1 MKRAGLLCRP
11 FSAKNAL
18 RSTAFAS
25 PRWNLSGSP
34 QSGGLLTSS
43 SSFSAP
49 PLPANIFSSSLLPG
63 TAPHRSTCFSR
74 FASTLRTY
82 SLPAYRRLLSSAT
95 STTAATR
102 LGHGRTTSARL
113 VAATTRRYVTLN
125 ELQRGGKLHL
135 VYTGPNP
142 ATIRTPAFISSF
154 IFIFSFASRV
164 FLRDVLLLCTA
175 LIIAPFC
182 SHLVSYASG
191 MDKASFE
198 RVMLWW
204 LKYREKGPTPPHT
217 GYTIVDG
224 QELQKVL
231 ETKLGRPYTMEILES
246 RLDDKINALAD
257 NMDGV
262 ELLIISGKKTFG
274 GWSVP
279 YLTVGIHARIR
290 WTETVKIVE
299 KRDLSTQLLKSKR
312 VLIEKVELAFADN
325 SSFGR
330 QKRFTAAKLNKD

>member
-1 MKRAGLLCRP
+1 M
-11 FSAKNAL
+11 
-18 RSTAFAS
+18 
-25 PRWNLSGSP
+25 
-34 QSGGLLTSS
+34 
-43 SSFSAP
+43 
-49 PLPANIFSSSLLPG
+49 
-63 TAPHRSTCFSR
+63 
-74 FASTLRTY
+74 
-82 SLPAYRRLLSSAT
+82 
-95 STTAATR
+95 
-102 LGHGRTTSARL
+102 
-113 VAATTRRYVTLN
+113 TLN

-142 ATIRTPAFISSF
+142 ATIRTPA
-154 IFIFSFASRV
+154 APRPYRRV

-290 WTETVKIVE
+290 WTETVKIVGPNGIAHLNVTLRTISNPE

-325 SSFGR
+325 SSYVLSEASFGR